1 MRIGEIL
8 VRQGT
13 LSQGQVDRALTEQR
27 HTGEP
32 FGVVC
37 ERLFGVSPKL
47 VEGVWA
53 AQYAQLVASVNPR
66 LDELDPR
73 AETIVTRRQAW
84 QFKVAPLRYEDE
96 QLIVATSAE
105 HLPRALRFA
114 ITHIAAEV
122 FFVLVTSKELAR
134 HLMERFPMLGM
145 DDDMLKHGYAA

>member
-13 LSQGQVDRALTEQR
+13 LSRGQVDRALIEQR
-27 HTGEP
+27 HSSEP

-37 ERLFGVSPKL
+37 ERLFGLSPKI

-53 AQYAQLVASVNPR
+53 AQYAQLVADVVPR
-66 LDELDPR
+66 LDQLDPR
-73 AETIVTRRQAW
+73 AESIVTRRQAW
-84 QFKVAPLRYEDE
+84 QFKLAPLRYEDE
-96 QLIVATSAE
+96 QLVVATSAE
-105 HLPRALRFA
+105 FLPRALRFA

-122 FFVLVTSKELAR
+122 FFVLVTSKELAQ

-145 DDDMLKHGYAA
+145 DEDMMKRGFAA